1 MSRNKK
7 KIGTLT
13 FHIAHNYGAMLQA
26 YALPTAVQKL
36 GYECE
41 VIDYRFSYIDQW
53 NRIEKVNDLIFRCGF
68 LGGILRWGKRLFTGY
83 YWKNNMHKKFDEF
96 ERTIIPHSKRIYRRK
111 NDLDNMPYDVILFG
125 SDQIWNSDITNGV
138 AEEFIGGF
146 VCLPETRKIAYA
158 ASCGT
163 SDFQS
168 ESKEVYINY
177 LNEFYAISVRE
188 ESFQKTLVTHGYEAE
203 FVLDPTLLLTE
214 YDWKSIIP
222 PEKTYSDKKY
232 LLIYAFDED
241 EKIYDL
247 ARDYAKV
254 HNLDIIAIAYK
265 KKESMYGM
273 EVLTECGPLE
283 FLSLFANA
291 EHIISASFHG
301 TVFSIIFHKNFHC
314 LPHPK
319 YRERTDS
326 LLNLL
331 DLLKHNL
338 DSLNKLE
345 DVTVDW
351 DKVDKILD
359 EKRFHSLNFLKV
371 AIAGNKIGG

>member
-1 MSRNKK
+1 MGKQK

-26 YALPTAVQKL
+26 YALPTALQKL
-36 GYECE
+36 GYDCE
-41 VIDYRFSYIDQW
+41 VIDYRFAYIDRW
-53 NRIEKVNDLIFRCGF
+53 SRIEHYNDLLARHGF
-68 LGGILRWGKRLFTGY
+68 IGGSLRYIKRLITGY
-83 YWKNNMHKKFDEF
+83 YLRDDVHVRFDRF
-96 ERTIIPHSKRIYRRK
+96 ERKIIPHSRKIYFNK
-111 NDLDNMPYDVILFG
+111 NELNNLPYDVILFG
-125 SDQIWNSDITNGV
+125 SDQIWNSSITNGV
-138 AEEFIGGF
+138 SEEYIGGF
-146 VCLPETRKIAYA
+146 ECLPGTKKVAYA
-158 ASCGT
+158 ASCGCA
-163 SDFQS
+163 DFQPD
-168 ESKEVYINY
+168 SKEIYDRY
-177 LNEFYAISVRE
+177 LKDFYAISVRE
-188 ESFQKTLVTHGYEAE
+188 ESFQKTLASRGYEAE
-203 FVLDPTLLLTE
+203 CVLDPTLLLTADE
-214 YDWKSIIP
+214 WKSIIQK
-222 PEKTYSDKKY
+222 EKTYSDKKY

-247 ARDYAKV
+247 ARDYAKAN
-254 HNLDIIAIAYK
+254 NLDIIAIAYK

-273 EVLTECGPLE
+273 KVLTECGPLE

-331 DLLKHNL
+331 GLSEHNL

-345 DVTVDW
+345 DVTVYW
-351 DKVDKILD
+351 ENVDKILD
-359 EKRFHSLNFLKV
+359 EKRSQSLNFLKM
-371 AIAGNKIGG
+371 AIAGNKMG